1 MKNSFVIDENKRCFL
16 NGQELKKVAYKMDK
30 KQTGKVSDALVN
42 FVIKVAEGDTTSETE
57 VAVLPEVAKI
67 LLSN

>member
-1 MKNSFVIDENKRCFL
+1 
-16 NGQELKKVAYKMDK
+16 MDK
-30 KQTGKVSDALVN
+30 KQTDKVIDALVN